1 MEKQQYVACLA
12 LVSSDKMPQL
22 EEVHHIIPPYTRTPR
37 TRTPHTSTPRTSTPR
52 TSTPCTSTPRTSTPR
67 THTPHIHIP
76 CTHTLP
82 LATTSLP
89 LATSSLPP
97 KRYRQTRFIEH
108 LEDEAQ
114 ATSSLLPKHYRQS
127 RFIEHLEDEAQLA
140 DPNEPPEPEDGAES
154 QRRLE
159 AGLGLRTTLFAGTV
173 AHIAFTVLN
182 AAQEFIQ
189 SKLINYLHFSNSSSS
204 DPEQRKRGQKLIGY
218 LGRPYVNS
226 RISPFQEKS
235 QLLTLLN
242 LESADWALPHSSCP
256 HCHHIP
262 YFQVSRLSS
271 PYLLHRRSSF
281 Q

>member
-37 TRTPHTSTPRTSTPR
+37 TR
-52 TSTPCTSTPRTSTPR
+52 TPRTSTPR

-97 KRYRQTRFIEH
+97 KRYRQT
-108 LEDEAQ
+108 
-114 ATSSLLPKHYRQS
+114 

-256 HCHHIP
+256 HCHHIH

-271 PYLLHRRSSF
+271 PYLPHRRSSF